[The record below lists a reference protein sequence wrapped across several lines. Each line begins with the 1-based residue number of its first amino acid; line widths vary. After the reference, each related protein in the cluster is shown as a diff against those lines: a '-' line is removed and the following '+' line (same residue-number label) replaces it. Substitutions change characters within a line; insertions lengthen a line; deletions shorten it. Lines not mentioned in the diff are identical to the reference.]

1 MDRILQALSL
11 QVTGARDLESLT
23 RPLLEMLETVTG
35 LESTYLT
42 EIDLGHDTQHIR
54 FARNA
59 ATLQIPEG
67 ARCSGA
73 MPSAG
78 GPSTRGASTP
88 RMWRAAG
95 GFPGGAGPWHSH
107 LPELPGA
114 DPFGL
119 PLWHPVR
126 RQCRAKPLTAGSD
139 HLIAFFARLIAE
151 QVEREQ
157 LLQQL
162 QQANHE
168 LSRQALSDPLTGLPN
183 RRALMHELNRLFSLA
198 ERVEHPLLLGFIDLD
213 GFKAI
218 NDTHGH
224 DTGDLLLQRVAAALS
239 TVLRGSDLLARW
251 G

>member
-42 EIDLGHDTQHIR
+42 EIDFGHDTQHIR
-54 FARNA
+54 YARNA
-59 ATLQIPEG
+59 ADLQIPEG
-67 ARCSGA
+67 ASVAWGDTLCR
-73 MPSAG
+73 
-78 GPSTRGASTP
+78 
-88 RMWRAAG
+88 RALDEGRFYTDDVALCWG
-95 GFPGGAGPWHSH
+95 DSQAAQALGIRTYLSC
-107 LPELPGA
+107 
-114 DPFGL
+114 
-119 PLWHPVR
+119 PVR
-126 RQCRAKPLTAGSD
+126 TPSGSLYGTLCAASAEHKPLLAGSD

-162 QQANHE
+162 QQVNNE

-198 ERVEHPLLLGFIDLD
+198 ERVEHPLLIGFIDLD

-224 DTGDLLLQRVAAALS
+224 DVGDLLLQRVAAALS
-239 TVLRGSDLLARW
+239 CVLRGGDLLA
-251 G
+251 